1 MTEGWSALASVVRT
15 ASGETLREVRG
26 TPHRDDPETLTAD
39 HLFDLASLTK
49 AFTAVAVH
57 SVIDDGLLA
66 LDQPIAEIVD
76 AAAVKGGVTAQ
87 HLLTHTAGLRPS
99 SHIWRSG
106 ATGAAALA
114 DVLDTPPL
122 VQPGATH
129 DYSCLGFIVLGVVL
143 EEICGAPLDE
153 IVRDRVAGPVGATTL
168 RWGPAPA
175 ELAVATEHQPHRGML
190 RGDIHDE
197 LAASIGRPVG
207 NAGAF
212 GTVDDVAALASAIAE
227 RRLPLSDVAFTRLTT
242 ADAGATAAGSLGRQT
257 HGLRV
262 GDPKFMTARETVGH
276 TGFTG
281 TSFVADTAT
290 GAWAVQLTNRVH
302 AGRDGTSVDERR
314 RALAAQLSGAAAAP
328 IGVSP
333 R

>member
-15 ASGETLREVRG
+15 ASGDVLRDGRG
-26 TPHRDDPETLTAD
+26 TPHRDDPEALRSE

-57 SVIDDGLLA
+57 SAIDDGLLA

-76 AAAVKGGVTAQ
+76 AAAVRDGVTPH

-122 VQPGATH
+122 APPGATH
-129 DYSCLGFIVLGVVL
+129 DYSCLGFIVLGLAL
-143 EEICGAPLDE
+143 EELFGAPLDD
-153 IVRDRVAGPVGATTL
+153 IVLERVAGPIGATTL
-168 RWGPAPA
+168 RWGPVAP
-175 ELAVATEHQPHRGML
+175 ELAVATEQQPHRGML

-212 GTVDDVAALASAIAE
+212 GTVDDVVALASAVAE
-227 RRLPLSDVAFTRLTT
+227 RRLPLSERAFTLLTT
-242 ADAGATAAGSLGRQT
+242 ADASATAAGSLGRQT

-262 GDPKFMTARETVGH
+262 GDPRFMTARRTVGH

-302 AGRDGTSVDERR
+302 AGREGTSVDERR
-314 RALAAQLSGAAAAP
+314 PALAAQMS
-328 IGVSP
+328 GVSP